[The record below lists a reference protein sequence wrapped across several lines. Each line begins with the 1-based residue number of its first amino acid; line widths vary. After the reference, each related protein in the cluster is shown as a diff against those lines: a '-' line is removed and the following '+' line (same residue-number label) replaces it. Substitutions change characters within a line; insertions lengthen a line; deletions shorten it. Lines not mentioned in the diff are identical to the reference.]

1 MFLLLSFLALF
12 LYTGN
17 SIGFTSLAR
26 KFGEFTWSLTAWRWI
41 LLGTLTALWLIFSTP
56 DSWTFS
62 VSTILIVTIAMG
74 ISGNTATIANFES
87 VKILPVGICTG
98 LSRLSVIPTF
108 ILWYYFQGEIL
119 LTSQYVGWAII
130 IFAGILMSPA
140 IRWMII
146 KDGDMTGLW
155 VMWIILRIGM
165 HGVWYFCLGYLSRW
179 TDPWFATFI
188 GEFSQ
193 APVIFAIMMSR
204 KNMRSSF
211 NSLVPH
217 LKEIFLVCFFAF
229 LATPCFAYAMK
240 IGNIGVATVIISLI
254 GVTTSLYGRFF
265 WKEKLLFRQ
274 WLWVAVSVIG
284 IIILNFHKFFQ

>member
-1 MFLLLSFLALF
+1 MSLLLSFFALF

-17 SIGFTSLAR
+17 SIGFTVLAR
-26 KFGEFTWSLTAWRWI
+26 KYDTSTWALTAWRWI
-41 LLGTLTALWLIFSTP
+41 LLGTLTSLWLIFSIP

-62 VSTILIVTIAMG
+62 LTTIVIVTLTMWL
-74 ISGNTATIANFES
+74 SGNIATIANFES

-108 ILWYYFQGEIL
+108 ILWYYFGWEIL
-119 LTSQYVGWAII
+119 LTTQYIWGVII
-130 IFAGILMSPA
+130 ILAGILMSPA
-140 IRWMII
+140 ISWKMI
-146 KDGDMTGLW
+146 KNDDMTGVWIL
-155 VMWIILRIGM
+155 WIILRIGM
-165 HGVWYFCLGYLSRW
+165 HGIWYFCLGYLSRW

-193 APVIFAIMMSR
+193 APVIFAMIMSTKKMRGSFIFLISR
-204 KNMRSSF
+204 LKNMF
-211 NSLVPH
+211 
-217 LKEIFLVCFFAF
+217 FMCFFAF

-265 WKEKLLFRQ
+265 WWEKLLWRQ
-274 WLWVAVSVIG
+274 WLWVFISVIG
-284 IIILNFHKFFQ
+284 VFILNIHKIF